1 MVYYQKYLKYK
12 QKYLDL
18 KQYIGGSIFEL
29 DLDNEKD
36 INLQNLEEKLNK
48 LSNIKVTNKLGNFF
62 GIKIKTK
69 NNVYNCIVRFIYD
82 QIIIFVMAKDCA
94 IFENQKYLDKYV
106 IPDGKNVLLEINLS
120 EKMASSLFLSDM
132 KPLLKTGINYD
143 ARMAL
148 NLISECLVSKM

>member
-48 LSNIKVTNKLGNFF
+48 LSNIKVTNQLGNFF

-82 QIIIFVMAKDCA
+82 QIII
-94 IFENQKYLDKYV
+94 
-106 IPDGKNVLLEINLS
+106 
-120 EKMASSLFLSDM
+120 
-132 KPLLKTGINYD
+132 
-143 ARMAL
+143 
-148 NLISECLVSKM
+148 LISMLIKCQPDKGQAQMCPHVYKMLLA